1 MLKKKDHL
9 NPMPIGTKS
18 NKIDISLPKDIK
30 LISQRISNYLDNGD
44 IVFLFG
50 EIGVGKTTFVR
61 HFINNLQKKCNE
73 PRTEVPS
80 PTFNIINEYLIK
92 EKKIAHIDLYRVK
105 DENELYNIGLFE
117 NKENYILFIEWPEII
132 KKKPDN
138 RIELYFKYQENFNKR
153 SLEIST
159 KHKKENINEFI

>member
-1 MLKKKDHL
+1 
-9 NPMPIGTKS
+9 MPIGTKS

-132 KKKPDN
+132 KKN
-138 RIELYFKYQENFNKR
+138 QIIELSYILN
-153 SLEIST
+153 T
-159 KHKKENINEFI
+159 KKILIKEV

>member
-1 MLKKKDHL
+1 
-9 NPMPIGTKS
+9 MPIGTKS

-132 KKKPDN
+132 KKKT
-138 RIELYFKYQENFNKR
+138 R
-153 SLEIST
+153 
-159 KHKKENINEFI
+159 

>member
-1 MLKKKDHL
+1 M
-9 NPMPIGTKS
+9 
-18 NKIDISLPKDIK
+18 
-30 LISQRISNYLDNGD
+30 
-44 IVFLFG
+44 
-50 EIGVGKTTFVR
+50 GKTTFVR

-132 KKKPDN
+132 KKT
-138 RIELYFKYQENFNKR
+138 R
-153 SLEIST
+153 
-159 KHKKENINEFI
+159 

>member
-1 MLKKKDHL
+1 
-9 NPMPIGTKS
+9 MPIGTKS

-30 LISQRISNYLDNGD
+30 LISQRISNYLVNGD

-92 EKKIAHIDLYRVK
+92 EKK
-105 DENELYNIGLFE
+105 
-117 NKENYILFIEWPEII
+117 
-132 KKKPDN
+132 N
-138 RIELYFKYQENFNKR
+138 R
-153 SLEIST
+153 T
-159 KHKKENINEFI
+159 H